1 MPLVHP
7 GNTPFLLYG
16 ILPTVPI
23 SFEANFFPKAENK
36 LSALP
41 DSPGTYPKERS
52 LSQDPKNSLSRAGN
66 YLSEPPWLR
75 IVE

>member
-7 GNTPFLLYG
+7 GNAPFLLHG

-41 DSPGTYPKERS
+41 DSPGTYPKGRS
-52 LSQDPKNSLSRAGN
+52 LSQDP
-66 YLSEPPWLR
+66 
-75 IVE
+75 